1 MFRKAILS
9 AVLGTGL
16 VTGLALTP
24 STAEAHPPVRYGR
37 HHEVEVLYRCGFR
50 WELYG
55 DYYNRAAANRA
66 AESLRRR
73 GYAVEVRPC

>member
-9 AVLGTGL
+9 AILGTGL

-24 STAEAHPPVRYGR
+24 SAAEAHPPARHAR
-37 HHEVEVLYRCGFR
+37 HHVEVLYRCGFR
-50 WELYG
+50 WEVYG
-55 DYYNRAAANRA
+55 SYHDRHDAERA
-66 AESLRRR
+66 AEWLRCR